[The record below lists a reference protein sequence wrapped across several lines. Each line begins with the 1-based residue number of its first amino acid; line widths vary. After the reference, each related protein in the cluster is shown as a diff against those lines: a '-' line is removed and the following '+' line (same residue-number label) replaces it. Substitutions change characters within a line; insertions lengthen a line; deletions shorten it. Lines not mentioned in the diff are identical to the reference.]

1 MDTQTYITPFMNPR
15 EEIYQWGD
23 FFHRAID
30 AYMDMKNRNEEEAQ
44 IMEAMDLATIENLNF
59 DFSMLQKKS
68 QLSTYPNTVYG
79 LKCCLQLSEF
89 ELFTLMLC
97 VIKQLDPAF
106 ENIAV
111 ELSSDAGD
119 KLNLTHSLQV
129 FGNFNQI
136 SGYEIEEI
144 FMTERNHKF
153 LFFYSEN
160 PRNENLPGYT
170 KELHI
175 NPKLVQYFGEEM
187 GLSEALAQNARMEYP
202 EYLIEDARIH
212 GTQFEQLDR
221 LIGIMED
228 SELEF
233 LVYLKGPEGVGKH
246 HTLKKVASKHDFP
259 VLCYP
264 FLELYLLPTSDFQKK
279 ISQIQ
284 LEAQLEKAKICV
296 EDICFTE
303 QQLKD
308 RDACSKIRKRLH
320 LMQKAFGSF
329 FATGLSDMIT
339 DHTGEVSI
347 YTIEFQE
354 SSLLERRLLWDYYLS
369 GYESSEEL
377 DAMQLAAKYN
387 YNAGDISKLVRMA
400 YLETLA
406 QGDDEIEE
414 KHILPIVRSLNVN
427 HLGAKAK
434 FIRPVFSFDDIVLEQ
449 SEYQNLKDFCTRVK
463 SKYMLMEELGYKK
476 KFPYGQN
483 AVLLLFGPPGTGKT
497 MAAQVVSNEL
507 GMDLYKINLSQVF
520 SKYIGETE
528 KQLEEIFEMAK
539 QSNCVLFFDEADALF
554 SKRTEVTD
562 SKDKYSNVETSYL
575 LQKMEE
581 FSGTLILATNR
592 VNNMDDAFK
601 RRMTATVNI
610 QMPGEKQRLE
620 LWKKAFTQET
630 QLDASIDFARIA
642 GMVELPPSSIKQ
654 AALSACYYAI
664 EEGGRVCHHHIIQGI
679 KQEYAKLGKILY
691 GDIF

>member
-1 MDTQTYITPFMNPR
+1 MGEHTYIESFMNSR
-15 EEIYQWGD
+15 EELGEWAE

-30 AYMDMKNRNEEEAQ
+30 AYMDMKGRSEEEAQ
-44 IMEAMDLATIENLNF
+44 VMRAMDLATLENLNF
-59 DFSMLQKKS
+59 DFFMMQKKS
-68 QLSTYPNTVYG
+68 QQSSYSNTVYG
-79 LKCCLQLSEF
+79 LKCCLQLTEF
-89 ELFTLMLC
+89 ELFTIMLC
-97 VIKQLDPAF
+97 VVAQLDPAF
-106 ENIAV
+106 ESIAV
-111 ELSSDAGD
+111 ELSGNAGA
-119 KLNLTHSLQV
+119 KLNLIHSLQL
-129 FGNFNQI
+129 FGNFNETF
-136 SGYEIEEI
+136 GYEIEEI
-144 FMTERNHKF
+144 FMLERNHKF

-160 PRNENLPGYT
+160 PGEEKLPGYA
-170 KELHI
+170 KELYI
-175 NPKLVQYFGEEM
+175 NPKLIQYFGEET
-187 GLSEALAQNARMEYP
+187 GISEALLQNARMEYP
-202 EYLIEDARIH
+202 EYFMDDADIH
-212 GTQFEQLDR
+212 ETQFQQLDR
-221 LIGIMED
+221 LTGIMEEAEID
-228 SELEF
+228 L
-233 LVYLKGPEGVGKH
+233 LVYLKGPEGVGKR
-246 HTLKKVASKHDFP
+246 HTLKKVAAKQGFP
-259 VLCYP
+259 ILCYP
-264 FLELYLLPTSDFQKK
+264 FSQLYALSAPEFRKE

-308 RDACSKIRKRLH
+308 RETCSKVRKRLH
-320 LMQKAFGSF
+320 MMLKSFGSF
-329 FATGLSDMIT
+329 YAVGLSDMIT

-347 YTIEFQE
+347 YTVEFPE
-354 SSLLERRLLWDYYLS
+354 STLLERRLLWDFYLS
-369 GYESSEEL
+369 EYESSEEL
-377 DAMQLAAKYN
+377 NVMQLAAKYN

-400 YLETLA
+400 YLEALA
-406 QGDDEIEE
+406 QGDIEIEE
-414 KHILPIVRSLNVN
+414 KHILPVVRSLNVN

-434 FIRPVFSFDDIVLEQ
+434 FIRPVFSFDDIVLEPAECQ
-449 SEYQNLKDFCTRVK
+449 TLKDFCSRVK
-463 SKYMLMEELGYKK
+463 SQYMLMEELGYKK

-601 RRMTATVNI
+601 RRMTAAVNI
-610 QMPGEKQRLE
+610 QMPGEEQRLE
-620 LWKKAFTQET
+620 LWKKAFTAET
-630 QLDASIDFARIA
+630 ELGADIDFVRIA
-642 GMVELPPSSIKQ
+642 KIAELPPSSIKQ

-664 EEGGRVCHHHIIQGI
+664 GEGGKVCHHHVIQGI
-679 KQEYAKLGKILY
+679 KQEYAKFGKILY

>member
-1 MDTQTYITPFMNPR
+1 MEEYTYIEPFMNSR
-15 EEIYQWGD
+15 EELCEWAE
-23 FFHRAID
+23 FFHRAMD
-30 AYMDMKNRNEEEAQ
+30 AYMDMKERSEEEAQ
-44 IMEAMDLATIENLNF
+44 VMRAMDLATLENLSF
-59 DFSMLQKKS
+59 DFCLMQKKS
-68 QLSTYPNTVYG
+68 QQSSYPNTVYG
-79 LKCCLQLSEF
+79 LKCCLQLTEF
-89 ELFTLMLC
+89 ELFTVMLC
-97 VIKQLDPAF
+97 VIVQLNPAF
-106 ENIAV
+106 ESIAV
-111 ELSSDAGD
+111 ELSGNAGA
-119 KLNLTHSLQV
+119 KLNLMHSLQL
-129 FGNFNQI
+129 FGNFNETF
-136 SGYEIEEI
+136 GYEIEEI
-144 FMTERNHKF
+144 FMLERNHKF

-160 PRNENLPGYT
+160 PREEKLPGYA
-170 KELHI
+170 KPLYI
-175 NPKLVQYFGEEM
+175 NPKLVQYFGEEK
-187 GLSEALAQNARMEYP
+187 GISEALSENARMEYP
-202 EYLIEDARIH
+202 KFYQEDAPIH
-212 GTQFEQLDR
+212 QAQFEQLER
-221 LIGIMED
+221 LTGILEE
-228 SELEF
+228 SELQF

-246 HTLKKVASKHDFP
+246 HTLKKVASKHGFP
-259 VLCYP
+259 ILCYP
-264 FLELYLLPTSDFQKK
+264 FSELYSLPTVEFQKR
-279 ISQIQ
+279 ISQIY

-308 RDACSKIRKRLH
+308 RDTCSKIRKRVIM
-320 LMQKAFGSF
+320 MQKIWGIF
-329 FATGLSDMIT
+329 FAVGLSDMIT
-339 DHTGEVSI
+339 DHTGEISI
-347 YTIEFQE
+347 YTVEFQE
-354 SSLLERRLLWDYYLS
+354 SSLLERRMLWDFYLS
-369 GYESSEEL
+369 EYESADEL
-377 DAMQLAAKYN
+377 DVMQLAAKYN
-387 YNAGDISKLVRMA
+387 YNAGDIAKLVRLA
-400 YLETLA
+400 YLEALA
-406 QGDDEIEE
+406 QGDLEIAE
-414 KHILPIVRSLNVN
+414 KHILPIVRSMNVN

-434 FIRPVFSFDDIVLEQ
+434 FIRPVFSFDDMVLEPG
-449 SEYQNLKDFCTRVK
+449 EYQILKDFCTRVK

-601 RRMTATVNI
+601 RRMTAAVNI

-620 LWKKAFTQET
+620 LWKKAFTPET
-630 QLDASIDFARIA
+630 LLDESIDFARIA
-642 GMVELPPSSIKQ
+642 SMVELPPSSIKQ
-654 AALSACYYAI
+654 AALSACYYAMA
-664 EEGGRVCHHHIIQGI
+664 EGGMVCHHHIIQGI
-679 KQEYAKLGKILY
+679 KQEYAKFGKILY